1 MRQEAAI
8 ESILDL
14 NSTNVWKLTEQD
26 IKKAWDAEKE
36 EGSFATCEDKLLNI
50 IRLSFDVVHYNPADP
65 REKAK
70 YENGEWA
77 TFQHCNEKR
86 GWVAVRKKYITR
98 LTDLSY
104 ENIHHITVST
114 LLELIANN
122 FGGGWDSI
130 ALSMKDII
138 LSGFDIST
146 TTLPASRIHAPGGT
160 LERKVAQGF
169 EVLEITKGTWV
180 EAIFAKKKEPVV
192 SPYLYSF
199 PAEAPYCGMPFL
211 PFLFCAVQHH
221 HLLLFGLSDNLALS
235 GNEQKQ
241 HSFLIG
247 SSLHLHNLNCFSFQ
261 NLLITESIPA
271 MSQYYL
277 LRTELG
283 QINGIRQLYK
293 KVPKN
298 QLFSLSC
305 VKAQPGNVNWADCPY
320 LIQIKISDSA
330 Y

>member
-192 SPYLYSF
+192 RVRMNENMYDEEGNLRKSPLKNFSDDDEEDLPEDVDQNSEDEIDNSPDDDQMDEMYYSSISEGVKSRDDQDDDEF
-199 PAEAPYCGMPFL
+199 S
-211 PFLFCAVQHH
+211 
-221 HLLLFGLSDNLALS
+221 GLSIEEA
-235 GNEQKQ
+235 E
-241 HSFLIG
+241 
-247 SSLHLHNLNCFSFQ
+247 
-261 NLLITESIPA
+261 E
-271 MSQYYL
+271 
-277 LRTELG
+277 
-283 QINGIRQLYK
+283 
-293 KVPKN
+293 
-298 QLFSLSC
+298 
-305 VKAQPGNVNWADCPY
+305 
-320 LIQIKISDSA
+320 
-330 Y
+330 